1 MLLLFAPFSF
11 LGQSTNQE
19 SGAQS
24 TTLNFSWGYLCN
36 TEVATLCTA
45 NLEALGPVKHDLY
58 ESLMAWERA
67 PAKRINELFSAEWEA
82 LTFGHSQGDRIR
94 HQARSLKL
102 KSVLNFQMEVYFLYF
117 SICLKGQCQEC
128 YQHLKT
134 IIELLWYST
143 SFEDTWEEGQ
153 RIKSFGL
160 VFISNAL
167 IIWQLQI

>member
-1 MLLLFAPFSF
+1 M
-11 LGQSTNQE
+11 
-19 SGAQS
+19 
-24 TTLNFSWGYLCN
+24 
-36 TEVATLCTA
+36 A

-82 LTFGHSQGDRIR
+82 LTFGHRQGDRIR

-102 KSVLNFQMEVYFLYF
+102 ESVLNFQMEVYFLYF
-117 SICLKGQCQEC
+117 SICLKGQCKEC

-160 VFISNAL
+160 VFILNAL